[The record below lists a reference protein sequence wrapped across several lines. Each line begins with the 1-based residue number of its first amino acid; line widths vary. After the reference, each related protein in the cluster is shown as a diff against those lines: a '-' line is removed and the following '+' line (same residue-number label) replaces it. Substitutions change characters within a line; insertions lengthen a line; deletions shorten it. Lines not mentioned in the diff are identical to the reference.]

1 MNSKILLAGLAAAAT
16 LLMGSCINNDDPKDT
31 IATENL
37 SSALIYS
44 VDNTTGATSALGTT
58 SASFET
64 NYTQLTQGVVI
75 NNLKLADGVTLPK
88 AKFSGLKPQSN
99 NTGWMISSAATVTP
113 EVEGFPES
121 MVPEFRNVRFSSI
134 NHTAELNGQTVL
146 GAERAVSLTT
156 GNYTYYLC
164 CSQAWA
170 TGVTKV
176 KSKADPTSQPFEST
190 NSIYLISVNPSTSKA
205 TIQVYRAVF
214 APQMANLGLDIE
226 FRDLPVT
233 VDPAG
238 RIHIDQAETFEPYY
252 DKAPNP
258 AFPISNLSCTWDPAS
273 GINIVFDCDA
283 KGGSYNVSAN
293 MPFNYGMN
301 VGS

>member
-1 MNSKILLAGLAAAAT
+1 MNSKILLAGMAAAAT
-16 LLMGSCINNDDPKDT
+16 LLMGSCIKNDPQDT

-37 SSALIYS
+37 NSALIYY
-44 VDNTTGATSALGTT
+44 VDNSTGATSALSTT

-64 NYTQLTQGVVI
+64 NYTQLTQGVII
-75 NNLKLADGVTLPK
+75 NNLKLADGTNLPK
-88 AKFSGLKPQSN
+88 AKFTGLKPQSN
-99 NTGWMISSAATVTP
+99 NTGWMISTAATATP

-121 MVPEFRNVRFSSI
+121 MVPEFTNVRFSSL

-156 GNYTYYLC
+156 GGYTYYMC

-176 KSKADPTSQPFEST
+176 KSKENSTEEAFEST
-190 NSIYLISVNPSTSKA
+190 NSIYLISVDADKAKA
-205 TIQVYRAVF
+205 TIQIYRAVF
-214 APQMANLGLDIE
+214 APAMANLGLDIE

-233 VDPAG
+233 VDAAG
-238 RIHIDQAETFEPYY
+238 RIHIDQAETFDPYY
-252 DKAPNP
+252 DNAPNP
-258 AFPISNLSCTWDPAS
+258 AFPISNLSCTWDPTS

-283 KGGSYNVSAN
+283 KGGSYNVSAH

>member
-1 MNSKILLAGLAAAAT
+1 MNSKILLAGLAATAT
-16 LLMGSCINNDDPKDT
+16 LLMSSCINNDDPKDT
-31 IATENL
+31 ISTENL
-37 SSALIYS
+37 SSALIFS
-44 VDNTTGATSALGTT
+44 VDNSTGTTSALSTT

-64 NYTQLTQGVVI
+64 NYTQLTQGVTI

-88 AKFSGLKPQSN
+88 AKFSDLKPQSN
-99 NTGWMISSAATVTP
+99 NTGWMISTAATATP

-121 MVPEFRNVRFSSI
+121 MVPEFTNVRFSSI

-156 GNYTYYLC
+156 GGHTYYLC

-176 KSKADPTSQPFEST
+176 RSKENPSGEAFEST
-190 NSIYLISVNPSTSKA
+190 NSIYLIGVDATKAKA
-205 TIQVYRAVF
+205 TIQIYRAIF
-214 APQMANLGLDIE
+214 APAMASLGLDIE
-226 FRDLPVT
+226 FRDLPVS

-238 RIHIDQAETFEPYY
+238 RIHIDQAETFDPYY
-252 DKAPNP
+252 DNAPNP